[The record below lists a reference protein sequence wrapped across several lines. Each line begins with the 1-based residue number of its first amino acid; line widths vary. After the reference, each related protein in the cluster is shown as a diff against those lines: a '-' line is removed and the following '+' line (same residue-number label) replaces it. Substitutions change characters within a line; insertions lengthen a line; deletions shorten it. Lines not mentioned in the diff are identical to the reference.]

1 MKVSYCDGALVD
13 SGMARVGMESDLGL
27 ETLKV
32 VAPHPRPLSPGGRG
46 DKEASAERDCDSRLA

>member
-32 VAPHPRPLSPGGRG
+32 VAPHPLS
-46 DKEASAERDCDSRLA
+46 LIHI